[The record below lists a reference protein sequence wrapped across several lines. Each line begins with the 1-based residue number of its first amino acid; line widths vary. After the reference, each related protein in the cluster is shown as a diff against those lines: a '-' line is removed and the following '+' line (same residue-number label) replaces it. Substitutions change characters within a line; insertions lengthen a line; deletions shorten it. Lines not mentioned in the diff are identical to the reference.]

1 MNRIALPF
9 LAALL
14 AAGCA
19 ASTPAPSTSA
29 TKAEKV
35 AVAMTDGGSDQ
46 AGSTERRE
54 VGDHVTFA
62 FSGSYRKSPIT
73 LTQRVISRTED
84 AIEIEYTFVENGK
97 SETMRTATSLAGE
110 TTGAIT
116 RVVRVGDDG
125 GTEPLSVEAFEARMG
140 ETAAQTDQNEA
151 LLDERQ
157 TKVTVGG
164 DEILATTSVYQVKL
178 GDQSATLETTASPD
192 FVWGDLGGKITT
204 ADGAVFFSAELVD
217 AGGAH
222 GAQALLDEL

>member
-1 MNRIALPF
+1 MNRIALP
-9 LAALL
+9 LLVALL

-19 ASTPAPSTSA
+19 ASTPAASMSA
-29 TKAEKV
+29 KKADRT
-35 AVAMTDGGSDQ
+35 AVAATDRDTVESGS
-46 AGSTERRE
+46 SERRE

-73 LTQRVISRTED
+73 LTQRVISRTQD
-84 AIEIEYTFVENGK
+84 TIEIEYTFVEEGR
-97 SETMRTATSLAGE
+97 SETMRTATSLGGE
-110 TTGAIT
+110 TAGAIT

-151 LLDERQ
+151 LLDERE
-157 TKVTVGG
+157 TRVTVGD
-164 DEILATTSVYQVKL
+164 DEILATTSVYRVRL
-178 GDQSATLETTASPD
+178 GDRSATLETTSSPD

-204 ADGAVFFSAELVD
+204 ADGAVFFAAELVD

-222 GAQALLDEL
+222 GAQALLEL